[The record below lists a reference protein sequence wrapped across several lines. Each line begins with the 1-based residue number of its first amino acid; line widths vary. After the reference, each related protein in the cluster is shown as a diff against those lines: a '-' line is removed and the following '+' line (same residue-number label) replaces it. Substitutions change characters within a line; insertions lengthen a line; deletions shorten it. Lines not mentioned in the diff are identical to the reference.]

1 MQVPV
6 ESMLGGDERIRQGHW
21 QRQEQELRKQQREE
35 LAQGLDS
42 SSR

>member
-1 MQVPV
+1 
-6 ESMLGGDERIRQGHW
+6 MLGGDERIRQE
-21 QRQEQELRKQQREE
+21 RQEQELRKQQREE